1 MSALDRL
8 LESVREVIVLGSE
21 MKRLNDDVRDLALEV
36 RDHERRLVRIETLIE
51 VAGGR
56 GGASRLVGPGET

>member
-1 MSALDRL
+1 MSALNRL

-56 GGASRLVGPGET
+56 GGASRLIGSGET

>member
-8 LESVREVIVLGSE
+8 RENVREVIVLGSE

-56 GGASRLVGPGET
+56 GGASRLVGPSET